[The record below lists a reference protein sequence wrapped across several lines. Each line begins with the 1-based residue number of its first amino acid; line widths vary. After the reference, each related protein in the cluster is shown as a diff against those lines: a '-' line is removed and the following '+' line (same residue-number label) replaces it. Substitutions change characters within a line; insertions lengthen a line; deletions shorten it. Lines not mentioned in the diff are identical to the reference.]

1 MSNNVKD
8 ALVYYKRCKTRCQ
21 FMEVVAMIPGK
32 TMGYYRNMTGTTIGN
47 TIMDKTNVAEI
58 NYDIQYLIT
67 LGYIVCEEKSDIV
80 SITEKGLE
88 ALREGTLQNI
98 SMNAYKNYLD
108 LNLRRLAVRISL
120 VSLLTSLISLLIS
133 IQS

>member
-1 MSNNVKD
+1 
-8 ALVYYKRCKTRCQ
+8 
-21 FMEVVAMIPGK
+21 
-32 TMGYYRNMTGTTIGN
+32 
-47 TIMDKTNVAEI
+47 MDKTNVAEI

-88 ALREGTLQNI
+88 ALHEGTLQNI